1 MDSIPLFFCLFRL
14 HRLRCSTWKIHLRL
28 SVVEIWTPSIEAAHG
43 SITCLAPGERKII
56 FSFFPSMNLTFAHE
70 LRYNI
75 SFPSR
80 NLLNYFLIFRWI
92 SSSTFWLGNFFLV
105 EKNNFL
111 IVESFQFVRQSHK
124 TSSWND
130 ELRIAGDISQT
141 LTNVSFLFL
150 LKKHKKKLFYS
161 TPVNLSLFPWSSKCS
176 SLRRTKIQF
185 VGEFICTNELGFYPC
200 LDCWFGMLTGPLFI
214 HRIDWTKERW
224 FRVGKYYFKNLK
236 YYFAFA
242 VDF

>member
-1 MDSIPLFFCLFRL
+1 MYSLSPSLSSSSSPPSVPARTTAQEQAWYVSGCLQLPAQRKPANLQEMPGMCWRALEADGTIQLMDSIPLFFCLFRL

-150 LKKHKKKLFYS
+150 LKKHKK
-161 TPVNLSLFPWSSKCS
+161 N
-176 SLRRTKIQF
+176 
-185 VGEFICTNELGFYPC
+185 
-200 LDCWFGMLTGPLFI
+200 
-214 HRIDWTKERW
+214 
-224 FRVGKYYFKNLK
+224 YFTRLP
-236 YYFAFA
+236 
-242 VDF
+242 